1 MSYFPFFIDITD
13 APCLVVGG
21 GAVAYRKVEA
31 LLPFSPNIMVV
42 APRIEE
48 ELWGLQEQNLIKC
61 CQREIQNE
69 DIKGMRFAIA
79 ATNDNKLNQE
89 IFKLCNEEKILVN
102 VVDQSELCGFYF
114 PSIVKKGELV
124 VGVSSGGNSP
134 TLAKETRKKIEGVL
148 PDFYETLN
156 EQMSQVRNYLKTTSL
171 PINIR
176 ANILE
181 AIYQKSE
188 AEGRVLSKE
197 EIKKIIDM

>member
-31 LLPFSPNIMVV
+31 LLPFSPNILVV

-61 CQREIQNE
+61 CQREFQKE
-69 DIKGMRFAIA
+69 DIKGMRFVIA

-102 VVDQSELCGFYF
+102 VVDQSGLCGFYF

-148 PDFYETLN
+148 PDFYEMLN
-156 EQMSQVRNYLKTTSL
+156 EQMSQVRNYLKDTSL
-171 PINIR
+171 PMNIR

-188 AEGRVLSKE
+188 AEGRVLTKK